1 MPDPSTVKIMRL
13 HVGGISKELANSISD
28 LEQRFSKIG
37 KIVKPFEVHEKPVV
51 EYRFAYVTMKLNKK
65 EYSKLKQTWDG
76 VKFKGSKLK
85 ISIATIDY
93 RAAWEK
99 DSRRQDNKIKERR
112 IREIGASKRADRI
125 SKKQENPFDAALI
138 TKGRFRKTPRK
149 GNLKLMTVRVILNGR
164 AKRIKCKISKLW
176 GYDKNK
182 KLTELTHRFIA
193 GEWRDGNDHVV
204 DRFTGKVVVL
214 DEDGIK
220 VYEDK
225 GEEIVEEIMDEKMK
239 QNKILEAMLNK
250 YNFEKPVEIDNSE
263 DECAGPEYEMDYCNN
278 VEGDEENS
286 AEEITLDYKGIPKKD
301 CLNPTPASLVEGYR
315 QLEKVVNF
323 DTGEEEE
330 QATSIN
336 SNNFLKGGKAETE
349 AETEAEEDHDYE
361 FLPTFGKPYPNVTNL
376 HNDDESEEEFIPSF
390 GTPQNTNENT
400 KNTTEKLR
408 DLLDTSKIAQT
419 PKPIDVVEKRKDE
432 ILLPTIK
439 KTMNVGLFFPHFD
452 SAFLVA
458 QSQINKLR
466 EIRINEEFGYDE
478 WFWKSRGELNRE
490 FRKLR
495 RDALRRNKKKSKA
508 TALI

>member
-263 DECAGPEYEMDYCNN
+263 DECAGPEYEMDYF
-278 VEGDEENS
+278 
-286 AEEITLDYKGIPKKD
+286 
-301 CLNPTPASLVEGYR
+301 EGYR

-361 FLPTFGKPYPNVTNL
+361 FLPTFGKPDPNVTNL

-390 GTPQNTNENT
+390 GTPQNTNKNT